1 VLEAALS
8 PAVNHP
14 LTTSSENADGEVD
27 PMTEAT
33 IVVESVR
40 GNMTQ
45 AAMPTRG
52 SGVRSADLLKDN
64 DGWLEGK
71 FRLLEKLGEGGFGLV
86 FKAEQVYPI
95 QRLVA
100 VKILKAGMD
109 TQQVIARFET
119 ERQSLALMEHPNI
132 ARVLDAGET
141 ERGQSYFVMEL
152 VRGRSITS
160 YASKKNLT
168 LNQRLELF
176 IPVCQAVN
184 HAHQKGIIHRDLKPS
199 NVMVMEEDGLPTP
212 KVIDFGIAK
221 VLEQK
226 DTSITLATG
235 MDQLVGTPGY
245 ISPEQIEHGSSYV
258 DTRSD
263 VYALGAI
270 LMELLTGK
278 ALVTPM
284 DIAQKPL
291 HQILRDQ
298 VERDPPKPSSREP
311 SLKGDLDWIILK
323 ALERDPA
330 RRYGSTDDLADD
342 LRRFLKHEPV
352 RACPPSRAY
361 IIKKFVRRH
370 QVGVAA
376 SVAIALAVLAGGI
389 TSTALYFEAEKNRV
403 AAEEAGSN
411 LKKEYSRSDEVMAR
425 QLTERRDYT
434 ESVAWLT
441 RALRTDP
448 GNKLAA
454 TSLLSLLQH
463 THLLHPTTPELPLP
477 AGAQEAR
484 LVALSRQMGRA
495 IAVATVKPRQG
506 KQGTPKSVLS
516 IWDTATHER
525 IDHVLPQGVIATCL
539 TVSQDG
545 QQAILAMDN
554 GQVEL
559 WSLKEGLRQPL
570 LPKLPQSVLS
580 LALSGDGQTLAVGG
594 EGGTIQVWDM
604 RHLQR
609 PALVLKSLELPANLI
624 VMDYLGTVLA
634 VGHPVETQEIKGS
647 AVVWDLSTGKT
658 VGDPFETADGISS
671 LAIHREREMIAVGLH
686 SGTVHVG
693 NFRSQT
699 ELLPPLGHP
708 SSVTCLSMNGD
719 ASVLTVGDA
728 RGYLHAWD
736 LAKGQPLTPAQAH
749 DGEILIAAQA
759 LEQGLVT
766 SVSRHGEMQVWNTLT
781 GERVQH
787 RLRHSIAEVSVT
799 PDGSMLIVAPRH
811 EASVQVWSTHRRM
824 TTRRYL
830 AGPQEAFMEAPVLAE
845 TAPAEVLQAVAKG
858 WNRSAKIIAAADAEG
873 RVTVSDL
880 DAKFH
885 PLGPT
890 FVHPPAVGAVA
901 ISEDGRLA
909 ATSGRDQEVRL
920 WDVSNGK
927 ATGISIRHDSF
938 VSALALSA
946 DAHFLVTVTDEGEIR
961 VWDARTGDALT
972 PGLRQ
977 GAGITEIHIT
987 AKGDKMVYLM
997 QDQGW
1002 FSLPMPQIPNA
1013 PLPDWFL
1020 SLAEALARRHLS
1032 EEGKAQTLSLAE
1044 ARNALA
1050 QVPKTASSE
1059 DATALRWARWL
1070 LSNPEN
1076 RPLSPQEEE
1085 TFEEYI
1091 SSLSKKKEPSAQI
1104 EAQRYH
1110 TASPGE

>member
-1 VLEAALS
+1 MNK
-8 PAVNHP
+8 PF
-14 LTTSSENADGEVD
+14 TSSPESPEDRKDVSVESAEMEMDQTV
-27 PMTEAT
+27 
-33 IVVESVR
+33 VVESMRANATFSQPQAMRTR
-40 GNMTQ
+40 GN
-45 AAMPTRG
+45 
-52 SGVRSADLLKDN
+52 GVRSADLLKDN
-64 DGWLEGK
+64 DGWLDGRY
-71 FRLLEKLGEGGFGLV
+71 RLLEKLGEGGFGLV
-86 FKAEQVYPI
+86 FKAEQVQPI

-119 ERQSLALMEHPNI
+119 ERKSLALMEHPNI

-141 ERGQSYFVMEL
+141 ERGQPYFVMEL

-199 NVMVMEEDGLPTP
+199 NVMVMEENGVPTP

-226 DTSITLATG
+226 DASVTLATG

-245 ISPEQIEHGSSYV
+245 ISPEQIEHGSSHV

-330 RRYGSTDDLADD
+330 RRYGSADDLSDD
-342 LRRFLKHEPV
+342 LRRYLRHEPV

-361 IIKKFVRRH
+361 IIGKFVRRH
-370 QVGVAA
+370 QFGVAA
-376 SVAIALAVLAGGI
+376 SVAIALAVLSGGI

-403 AAEEAGSN
+403 AAEEAGQN

-434 ESVAWLT
+434 DSVAWLT

-448 GNKLAA
+448 GNTLAA
-454 TSLLSLLQH
+454 TNLLSLLQH
-463 THLLHPTTPELPLP
+463 VHLLHPITPELILP
-477 AGAQEAR
+477 EGAQEAR
-484 LVALSRQMGRA
+484 LVGLSRQSDR
-495 IAVATVKPRQG
+495 AVAVTRVQTG
-506 KQGTPKSVLS
+506 ETAKSVLS
-516 IWDTATHER
+516 IWDTTTHLR
-525 IDHVLPQGVIATCL
+525 KDWDLPKGVIPTCL
-539 TVSQDG
+539 SVSHEG
-545 QQAILAMDN
+545 QSAILALDD

-559 WSLKEGLRQPL
+559 WSLQDGKRQAL

-580 LALSGDGQTLAVGG
+580 LELSGDGQTLAVGG
-594 EGGTIQVWDM
+594 EDGTIQVWDM
-604 RHLQR
+604 HQPQR
-609 PALVLKSLELPANLI
+609 PALVLKSADLPVNHI
-624 VMDYLGTVLA
+624 VLDYLGTLVA
-634 VGHPVETQEIKGS
+634 AAHQVDSAEIKGS
-647 AVVWDLSTGKT
+647 AFVWDLSTGKT
-658 VGDPFETADGISS
+658 IGDPFETADGISAI
-671 LAIHREREMIAVGLH
+671 AIHREREMIAVGLH

-699 ELLPPLGHP
+699 ELLAPLGHP
-708 SSVTCLSMNGD
+708 SSVMCLSMNGD
-719 ASVLTVGDA
+719 ASVLTVGDG

-736 LAKGQPLTPAQAH
+736 LRKGQPLTPAQAH

-766 SVSRHGEMQVWNTLT
+766 SVSRHGEMEVWNTLT
-781 GERVQH
+781 GERVHH
-787 RLRHSIAEVSVT
+787 RLRHSVAQVSVS
-799 PDGSMLIVAPRH
+799 PDGSSLIVAPRH
-811 EASVQVWSTHRRM
+811 EPMVQVWSTHQRM
-824 TTRRYL
+824 TTRRFLADPQAAYL
-830 AGPQEAFMEAPVLAE
+830 E
-845 TAPAEVLQAVAKG
+845 TPGDSDDTPDTIKHAVARS
-858 WNRSAKIIAAADAEG
+858 WNRASTLVATADGEG
-873 RVTVSDL
+873 RVTVFDVK
-880 DAKFH
+880 ARH
-885 PLGPT
+885 EPLGPT

-901 ISEDGRLA
+901 ISEDGLLA

-920 WDVSNGK
+920 WDVATGRP
-927 ATGISIRHDSF
+927 TGISIRHNSF
-938 VSALALSA
+938 VRALALSA
-946 DAHFLVTVTDEGEIR
+946 DARSLVTVTDEGEIR
-961 VWDARTGDALT
+961 VWDAHTGDALT

-977 GAGITEIHIT
+977 GMGIREVYISADSREI
-987 AKGDKMVYLM
+987 VYLM

-1002 FSLPMPQIPNA
+1002 FALPMPIVPQS

-1020 SLAEALARRHLS
+1020 DLAEALARRRLT
-1032 EEGKAQTLSLAE
+1032 ETGKAQNVSLME

-1050 QVPKTASSE
+1050 HVPKAAPE
-1059 DATALRWARWL
+1059 DSDIAFRWARWL
-1070 LSNPEN
+1070 LSAPNE
-1076 RPLSPQEEE
+1076 RPLCPQADEPFADYL
-1085 TFEEYI
+1085 TK
-1091 SSLSKKKEPSAQI
+1091 LSKMKEPSAQA
-1104 EAQRYH
+1104 EAVRYRK
-1110 TASPGE
+1110 